1 MKRTIQAAV
10 VVLLLVAAGV
20 AAAADT
26 APVTVTARVLG
37 TCRFSAG
44 GTTLPFGDLPF
55 DAAGNPA
62 AGGATATATL
72 QFWCTNGAS
81 YAITDDSGLHATA
94 PGARRMQ
101 STTLATPE
109 YIAYGMSYNPA
120 TGTGT
125 GPGNPVTLT
134 INGTVGPVYGANS
147 PDSYADTVTL
157 SINP

>member
-10 VVLLLVAAGV
+10 VLLLLVAAGI

-44 GTTLPFGDLPF
+44 GATLAFGDLPF
-55 DAAGNPA
+55 DVAGNALGGVVA
-62 AGGATATATL
+62 ATTL

-81 YAITDDSGLHATA
+81 YTITDDSGVNELA
-94 PGARRMQ
+94 PGARRMR

-109 YIAYGMSYNPA
+109 YIAYGMAYNPA
-120 TGTGT
+120 TGTGN
-125 GPGNPVTLT
+125 GPGNPITLT
-134 INGTVGPVYGANS
+134 INGTVGAVYGANS
-147 PDSYADTVTL
+147 PDSYTDTVTL

>member
-26 APVTVTARVLG
+26 APVTVTARVVG
-37 TCRFSAG
+37 TCRFNAG
-44 GTTLPFGDLPF
+44 GATLAFGDLPF
-55 DAAGNPA
+55 DAAGNALGGVA
-62 AGGATATATL
+62 ASTTL

-81 YAITDDSGLHATA
+81 YTITDDSGLSETA

-101 STTLATPE
+101 STTLGTPE

-125 GPGNPVTLT
+125 GPGNPITLT
-134 INGTVGPVYGANS
+134 INGTVGAVYGANS

-157 SINP
+157 TINP

>member
-1 MKRTIQAAV
+1 MKRMIQATMI
-10 VVLLLVAAGV
+10 LLLIVAAGV

-44 GTTLPFGDLPF
+44 GTTLGFGDLPF
-55 DAAGNPA
+55 DAAGNA
-62 AGGATATATL
+62 VGGVTATAQL

-81 YAITDDSGLHATA
+81 YAITDDSGLNETA

-101 STTLATPE
+101 STTLGVPE

-125 GPGNPVTLT
+125 GPANPITLT
-134 INGTVGPVYGANS
+134 INGTVGAVYGANS

-157 SINP
+157 TINP

>member
-1 MKRTIQAAV
+1 MKRTIQATM
-10 VVLLLVAAGV
+10 VVLLVLAASV

-26 APVTVTARVLG
+26 SPVTVTARVLG

-44 GTTLPFGDLPF
+44 GATLGFGDLPF
-55 DAAGNPA
+55 DPAGNA
-62 AGGATATATL
+62 VGGVTASTTL

-81 YAITDDSGLHATA
+81 YAITDDSGSYETA

-101 STTLATPE
+101 STTLAVPE

-120 TGTGT
+120 TGTGN
-125 GPGNPVTLT
+125 GPGNPITLT
-134 INGTVGPVYGANS
+134 IDGTVGAVYGANS

-157 SINP
+157 TINP